1 MFLWFLGMEAL
12 SKYGTKSNPMK
23 ERFIK
28 FTAGNFETF
37 ISQEKKNLVTNEK
50 SIWNTINRG
59 LIF

>member
-28 FTAGNFETF
+28 FTAWNFETF
-37 ISQEKKNLVTNEK
+37 ISQEKK
-50 SIWNTINRG
+50 IWWLMRKVFEILLTED
-59 LIF
+59 